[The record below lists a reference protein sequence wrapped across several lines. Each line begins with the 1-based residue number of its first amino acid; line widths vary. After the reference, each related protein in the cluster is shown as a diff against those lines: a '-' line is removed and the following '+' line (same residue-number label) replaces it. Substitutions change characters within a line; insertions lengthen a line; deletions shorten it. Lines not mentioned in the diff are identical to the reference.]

1 MRSFFSIYWTVL
13 INDDDLLFIVIDH
26 FVFSMRM
33 WNRVELVLKYS
44 RFPSFRPFEMDNN
57 HDFSSFLFHNF
68 FRNRTVYHKII
79 IINIFFYY
87 YFSWLTTTT
96 MPRTRMTALDIKAMV
111 SELRFRLLGMKVQNV
126 YFLFFSMLIQFWL
139 GFYDLSNYRYD
150 VASKTYIIR
159 LGNSKEK
166 VNLLFESGIR
176 YVMSLR
182 LWSIGSS
189 MHA

>member
-1 MRSFFSIYWTVL
+1 
-13 INDDDLLFIVIDH
+13 
-26 FVFSMRM
+26 
-33 WNRVELVLKYS
+33 
-44 RFPSFRPFEMDNN
+44 
-57 HDFSSFLFHNF
+57 
-68 FRNRTVYHKII
+68 
-79 IINIFFYY
+79 
-87 YFSWLTTTT
+87 
-96 MPRTRMTALDIKAMV
+96 MTALDIKAMV

-126 YFLFFSMLIQFWL
+126 YFLFFSTLIQFWL
-139 GFYDLSNYRYD
+139 GFYDLPNYRYD

-166 VNLLFESGIR
+166 VNLLIESGIR